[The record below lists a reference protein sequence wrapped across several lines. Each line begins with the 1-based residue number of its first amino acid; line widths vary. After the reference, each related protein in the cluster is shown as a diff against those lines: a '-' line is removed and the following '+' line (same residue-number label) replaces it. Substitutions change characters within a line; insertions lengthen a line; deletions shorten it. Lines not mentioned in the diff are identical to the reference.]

1 VTVYGFP
8 IAVTLIYFITH
19 HPSSK
24 YYCVHSDSPH
34 LTLSLKKKKMLP
46 LVFFDFEI
54 CDIFNVVASLPCY
67 EMML

>member
-8 IAVTLIYFITH
+8 IAVTLIFFITY

-24 YYCVHSDSPH
+24 YYCVHSDFH
-34 LTLSLKKKKMLP
+34 LTLSLKKNRKMLP
-46 LVFFDFEI
+46 LIFFDFEI